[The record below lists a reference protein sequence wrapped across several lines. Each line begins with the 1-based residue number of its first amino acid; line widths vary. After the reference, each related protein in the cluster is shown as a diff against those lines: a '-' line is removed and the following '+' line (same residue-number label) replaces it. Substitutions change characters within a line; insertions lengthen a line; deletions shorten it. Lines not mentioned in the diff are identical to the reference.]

1 MLSIGFVYS
10 HPTCQAFYNFG
21 FSFALE
27 CWLWHSFTWICLP
40 CWDDP
45 IFDPNSAPNSLRL
58 KGQIMAKQKNKTK
71 KHPTLGFAFA
81 KLFWPWLF
89 TMTLPALLGQVK
101 TSMAWKMVEKKIKVK
116 VKCMQLSFKSKR
128 WLERQVSE
136 IKQVNNRTLWVTG
149 LYLDG
154 CLPVPFSVSVH

>member
-1 MLSIGFVYS
+1 ML
-10 HPTCQAFYNFG
+10 TLAFIHLDLSSPAGMTLY
-21 FSFALE
+21 LI
-27 CWLWHSFTWICLP
+27 LTLLP
-40 CWDDP
+40 ILSGSKARSW
-45 IFDPNSAPNSLRL
+45 
-58 KGQIMAKQKNKTK
+58 QKK
-71 KHPTLGFAFA
+71 KKANHPTLGFAFA
-81 KLFWPWLF
+81 KLFWPWRF
-89 TMTLPALLGQVK
+89 TVTPPALLGQVK

-154 CLPVPFSVSVH
+154 RLPVPFSVSVH